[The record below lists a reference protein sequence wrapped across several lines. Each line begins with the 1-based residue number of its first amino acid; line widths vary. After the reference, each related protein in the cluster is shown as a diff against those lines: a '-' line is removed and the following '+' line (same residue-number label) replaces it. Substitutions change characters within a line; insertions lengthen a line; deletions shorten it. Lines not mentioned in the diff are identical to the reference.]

1 MTSKKKKKKKNK
13 LNKRLQHVVYEIRNR
28 DYGERKGINLAKLL
42 SVFRM
47 RTFHNQIHAGLTRE
61 CACGP
66 CAVYHCIVV
75 GCRTV
80 ERAFLCEHSFLPSFL
95 LLVAVAAA
103 TAEHSDGQAEREINI
118 RHNFGQRRQTRER
131 TMGTQNTIHPPTCSI
146 RLTVCLAHG
155 GTVHV
160 YA

>member
-28 DYGERKGINLAKLL
+28 DYGERKGINLARLL

-66 CAVYHCIVV
+66 CAV
-75 GCRTV
+75 
-80 ERAFLCEHSFLPSFL
+80 
-95 LLVAVAAA
+95 
-103 TAEHSDGQAEREINI
+103 
-118 RHNFGQRRQTRER
+118 
-131 TMGTQNTIHPPTCSI
+131 
-146 RLTVCLAHG
+146 
-155 GTVHV
+155 
-160 YA
+160 